1 MNEITDLC
9 TAIACSS
16 HSLSCLGFLNHE
28 DHRYCVYPVMKQ
40 QASWDTPETVTL
52 ESLLMRPAPDQPWT
66 PCIVL
71 SRQERYFI
79 ALTLASSLLQL
90 HATPWLATQWSKKD
104 ILFLRNGPDS
114 IIVDQPYVSPQPSS
128 QSPTYHDTSKSISAL
143 GIMLLELCFGIALE
157 DHDIRRGFLGA
168 DGQPNPALDLVA
180 AKEWCERYAQGE
192 AGQDFADAIGWCLR
206 NKTGRKSTDVKDEGW
221 KDALFTE
228 VVKPLQHC
236 HDLMTV
242 KSTA

>member
-1 MNEITDLC
+1 MEEITDLC

-16 HSLSCLGFLNHE
+16 HSLSCLGFLIHE

-40 QASWDTPETVTL
+40 HANRDTPETVTL
-52 ESLLMRPAPDQPWT
+52 ESLLMRPAPGQPWT

-114 IIVDQPYVSPQPSS
+114 IIADQPYVSQQPPS
-128 QSPTYHDTSKSISAL
+128 QSPTSRDTSKSISAL

-157 DHDIRRGFLGA
+157 DHEIRRGFLGA

-180 AKEWCERYAQGE
+180 AKEWCERYAEGE
-192 AGQDFADAIGWCLR
+192 AGQDFAGAIGWCLR
-206 NKTGRKSTDVKDEGW
+206 NKPGRTSTDAKDEGW

-236 HDLMTV
+236 YDLMTV
-242 KSTA
+242 KFTA